1 MKATINLVS
10 FLFLFLLVACGGS
23 PEGQKVEATD
33 AQTPAPAAQ
42 PAPTAST
49 NADIATYNLNKGTLN
64 WTGSKVVGTSSHSGT
79 INVALGDIRA
89 KGDKIIGGQFTIDM
103 ASITNTDLEAG
114 KGKEKLEGHL
124 KNADFFDV
132 AAHPIATFV
141 MTGATPVTGQADVT
155 HNITGNLTLKGIS
168 KSITIPANVAIVENK
183 LTAVSPSFVID
194 RTQWGIEYGSGS
206 IVGLAKDKVISNDIA
221 LVLNVEATANAPVQ

>member
-33 AQTPAPAAQ
+33 AKAPAATK

-49 NADIATYNLNKGTLN
+49 NSAIATYNLNKGTLN

-79 INVALGDIRA
+79 INIALGDIRA
-89 KGDKIIGGQFTIDM
+89 KEDKVISGQFTIDM
-103 ASITNTDLEAG
+103 SSINNTDLKEG
-114 KGKEKLEGHL
+114 EGKEKLEGHL
-124 KNADFFDV
+124 KSADFFDV

-141 MTGATPVTGQADVT
+141 ITGATPVTGQADVT

-168 KSITIPANVAIVENK
+168 KNITFPANVAMIENK

-206 IVGLAKDKVISNDIA
+206 IVGIAKDKVISNDIA
-221 LVLNVEATANAPVQ
+221 LVLNLEATANAPVQ

>member
-33 AQTPAPAAQ
+33 AKTPAAPTK
-42 PAPTAST
+42 PAPTAATSS
-49 NADIATYNLNKGTLN
+49 AMATYNLNKGSLN
-64 WTGSKVVGTSSHSGT
+64 WTGSKVIGGSSHSGT

-89 KGDKIIGGQFTIDM
+89 KGDKIISGQFTIDM
-103 ASITNTDLEAG
+103 SSIKNTDLEAG

-132 AAHPIATFV
+132 AVHPIATFIL
-141 MTGATPVTGQADVT
+141 TGSTPVTGQADVT
-155 HNITGNLTLKGIS
+155 HNITGNLTLKGVS
-168 KSITIPANVAIVENK
+168 KSITFPANVAVVENK

-221 LVLNVEATANAPVQ
+221 LVLNLEATANAPVQ